1 MPSAETA
8 IKVSEPATAVDDT
21 WGFWGASNKAKK
33 AQSDIKP
40 PPSSPGRK
48 PSAAPAQWGFWGAS
62 NKAKKSQNDNI
73 PPPSSPGRE
82 TVSAPVDD
90 DYFGFW
96 GASNKLKKSQSD
108 AKPPPSSPC
117 LHPTSM
123 PEDDDRSSWGWGTK
137 SKKSQ
142 SNSDT
147 IPAQS
152 IGANPPPISPPPP
165 AEDDIWAA
173 AFANKSKSK
182 YSKRKSNAAAPPSG
196 EEALRPSRSGAKG
209 AEPVQDIN
217 GALGT
222 AQPETNLAE
231 PQETVQNDSTRT
243 KQRKSVN
250 HYTPIH
256 KDSAEYRAEAP
267 AYRSYD
273 YTSDSESDHRQR
285 AYSSRRNT
293 SSKVLNT
300 TARRYEPPTYSSDDS
315 YDSRDRTRSRND
327 KKTTSEKKSDLPVK
341 RSNIAKTFAFGA
353 DVFGLDETAK
363 AFRRNAA
370 KYKLEED
377 RQKDS
382 VSKSRSRYTD
392 LDASR
397 SRSKRYSY
405 LDEPTTRQQRAY
417 ESDPNLIPYGADP
430 YTSTTGR
437 DAGLAAAAAAGL
449 YEAKRSRSKRDGK
462 GDEGVERERRRYY
475 V

>member
-1 MPSAETA
+1 LPSAETA
-8 IKVSEPATAVDDT
+8 VKGPDPTTAVDDT
-21 WGFWGASNKAKK
+21 WGFWGRSNTAKK
-33 AQSDIKP
+33 AQSDLKY
-40 PPSSPGRK
+40 PPSSPGTK
-48 PSAAPAQWGFWGAS
+48 PVSVSAGDDSWGFWGAS
-62 NKAKKSQNDNI
+62 NKVKKSKSDKNQ
-73 PPPSSPGRE
+73 PALSPGRVP
-82 TVSAPVDD
+82 VSAPVDD

-96 GASNKLKKSQSD
+96 GASNKLKKSQKD
-108 AKPPPSSPC
+108 ARPPPSSPG

-123 PEDDDRSSWGWGTK
+123 PEDDDWSSWGWGTK

-147 IPAQS
+147 IPA
-152 IGANPPPISPPPP
+152 IAFAANPPPILPPLPPPPP

-182 YSKRKSNAAAPPSG
+182 PSQSKP
-196 EEALRPSRSGAKG
+196 
-209 AEPVQDIN
+209 D
-217 GALGT
+217 
-222 AQPETNLAE
+222 
-231 PQETVQNDSTRT
+231 
-243 KQRKSVN
+243 
-250 HYTPIH
+250 
-256 KDSAEYRAEAP
+256 YR
-267 AYRSYD
+267 RRD
-273 YTSDSESDHRQR
+273 
-285 AYSSRRNT
+285 YSSRRNT
-293 SSKVLNT
+293 SSKVLNS

-382 VSKSRSRYTD
+382 VSRSRSKYAD
-392 LDASR
+392 LDAGR

-405 LDEPTTRQQRAY
+405 LDEPTTRQQRVY

-430 YTSTTGR
+430 YPSTTGR